1 MRLAYRQLREAI
13 VAIRRELGDAG
24 DPTEVAGVAGA
35 ADPVRASEVAGGSS
49 EPATADAFDVAD
61 VRHRLAWILSGL
73 RQQRA
78 RESDLIYEAYF
89 DAFRADLTAEHDP
102 GSGS

>member
-24 DPTEVAGVAGA
+24 DATEVAG
-35 ADPVRASEVAGGSS
+35 VAGGSS

-78 RESDLIYEAYF
+78 RESDLIYEAHF